1 MKAIVCD
8 KCKKVI
14 TDKEELKDTIRLDL
28 RSDSLNKFSEKH
40 ICNDCN
46 REFYNW
52 FKNE

>member
-14 TDKEELKDTIRLDL
+14 TDKKELKDTMRLDL
-28 RSDSLNKFSEKH
+28 CNDFSGKFGEKH
-40 ICNDCN
+40 ICNDCKSKL
-46 REFYNW
+46 YNW